1 MTLKRYAGAVPY
13 QIARALRDTGR
24 DFSDPMSVATRVG
37 LDAAFSGAYAF
48 SVPGTSPGDKA
59 LLAGEDFTNSVV
71 GGIGASLA
79 ARALLGMTPLRRS
92 PKTIAAI
99 AGGADMLGSMAASML
114 GPHPFA
120 NSIAEREK
128 VKQEMA
134 AEEERKRIYEQGLTA
149 GQQLHERYS
158 PEEQILNAVIP
169 DGFAPYNA

>member
-24 DFSDPMSVATRVG
+24 DLKDPLNLAMRLGPDLAMSAI
-37 LDAAFSGAYAF
+37 YAS
-48 SVPGTSPGDKA
+48 SVPGTSSTDKM
-59 LLAGEDFTNSVV
+59 LLGAEDATNSIG
-71 GGIGASLA
+71 GGILTSALV
-79 ARALLGMTPLRRS
+79 RAGLGFTPLRRS
-92 PKTIAAI
+92 PALLNAA
-99 AGGADMLGSMAASML
+99 AGLADVAGSMAFTYF
-114 GPHPFA
+114 GPRPFA
-120 NSIAEREK
+120 NKLAEREK